1 MFLSECFYT
10 RLLHVMQTQRR
21 LGALLC
27 IWKNGLSS
35 YTNHWSK
42 VYKFWGDGAESGG
55 VQIIWRTIGQGPTSL
70 TVGVGGDCLSFFLS
84 PSFSRSLGNG
94 SKFIEILARRTV
106 KPKAT
111 TNYMIFYIVLFL
123 FICSFNVYYSFF
135 IYILYGFYGL
145 IKLFHLCRAD
155 R

>member
-84 PSFSRSLGNG
+84 PSFSRSLGNV

-111 TNYMIFYIVLFL
+111 TNYMIFFILFYSYL
-123 FICSFNVYYSFF
+123 FVHLTFTILFSF
-135 IYILYGFYGL
+135 IYYMGFTGL
-145 IKLFHLCRAD
+145 SNYFIYV
-155 R
+155 